1 MGGYF
6 TPPKDFLRDLQR
18 VAAERSAA
26 WMQGQTPDP
35 LFYAVELGGEVGE
48 ILNEVKKLV
57 REDRGLVGSRTTMAK
72 LEQELGDGLVTLVNL
87 ANHYGIDLAAATAQ
101 KFNDSSR
108 KNGFEHTI

>member
-1 MGGYF
+1 
-6 TPPKDFLRDLQR
+6 
-18 VAAERSAA
+18 
-26 WMQGQTPDP
+26 MQDRTPDP

-57 REDRGLVGSRTTMAK
+57 REERGLVGSRTTKAK
-72 LEQELGDGLVTLVNL
+72 LEQEMGDGLITLVNL
-87 ANHYGIDLAAATAQ
+87 ANHYGIDLAEVATK